1 MIELAIV
8 LPILILLVF
17 GVIDFGIGYNHNVE
31 LRGAVREGARALA
44 LNASETA
51 AQAEDAVK
59 SAAYG
64 LDRPSISFPSN
75 PVTCGPGDG
84 ARGKSAQIT
93 ATYPVKYILPF
104 LPVGTSMSVTGVM
117 RCET

>member
-31 LRGAVREGARALA
+31 LRGAVREGARSLA
-44 LNASETA
+44 LNANETA
-51 AQAEDAVK
+51 TQAEATVT
-59 SAAYG
+59 SAAFG
-64 LDRPSISFPSN
+64 LDRSQISFSN
-75 PVTCGPGDG
+75 IVTCNTSDG
-84 ARGKSAQIT
+84 TAGKSAQIT

-104 LPVGTSMSVTGVM
+104 LPIGTSMSVTGVM
-117 RCET
+117 RCGT